1 MDTDTIFE
9 MYPEYRRQRV
19 GLDFLWGGG
28 GGGGGM
34 GFEDFSSPVYMEM
47 FSDLV
52 ICYMYLLI

>member
-1 MDTDTIFE
+1 
-9 MYPEYRRQRV
+9 MYREYSREGV
-19 GLDFLWGGG
+19 GLVFFAW

-52 ICYMYLLI
+52 ICYIYLLI

>member
-9 MYPEYRRQRV
+9 MYHEYLRQRV
-19 GLDFLWGGG
+19 GLDFLWK
-28 GGGGGM
+28 GGGGM